1 MMRKALAS
9 PGSMSQKPSKRGYDS
24 VRSRKL
30 SVTRWSGRR
39 RVLPITNGGRG
50 CPQKGKNRF
59 CPVGKESEMH
69 IDEPRQ
75 QLDHML
81 RQTRNNLVAFSQMA
95 DTKAQIL
102 LSLSSVLLS
111 LSLTQI
117 HEPRL
122 SLPIAGLDIFLLI
135 TIYLALMTVIGKVS
149 VFNRRKHSVNDR
161 DYSPL
166 FFGNYGELPYDEY
179 AKHFEEVMNDS
190 DATYEVMV
198 KDIYYAGTYLLKT
211 KYKYMR
217 LAYLFFMTGLIVSCT
232 LYFVQNFL

>member
-1 MMRKALAS
+1 MEGRLESGK
-9 PGSMSQKPSKRGYDS
+9 GSRS
-24 VRSRKL
+24 V
-30 SVTRWSGRR
+30 
-39 RVLPITNGGRG
+39 G
-50 CPQKGKNRF
+50 CVEGEIAMQIR
-59 CPVGKESEMH
+59 
-69 IDEPRQ
+69 DPRQ

-81 RQTRNNLVAFSQMA
+81 RQTRNNLVSFSQMA

-122 SLPIAGLDIFLLI
+122 TLALAGLDIFLLI

-149 VFNRRKHSVNDR
+149 VFKRRKHSVNDH

-166 FFGNYGELPYDEY
+166 FFGNYGDIPYDEY
-179 AKHFEEVMNDS
+179 ARHFAEIMNDS
-190 DATYEVMV
+190 DATYEIMV
-198 KDIYYAGTYLLKT
+198 KDIYYAGTYLLRT

-217 LAYLFFMTGLIVSCT
+217 LAYLCFLAGLIVSCT
-232 LYFVQNFL
+232 LYFLQNFL

>member
-1 MMRKALAS
+1 
-9 PGSMSQKPSKRGYDS
+9 
-24 VRSRKL
+24 
-30 SVTRWSGRR
+30 
-39 RVLPITNGGRG
+39 
-50 CPQKGKNRF
+50 
-59 CPVGKESEMH
+59 MH
-69 IDEPRQ
+69 IHDPRQ

-81 RQTRNNLVAFSQMA
+81 RQTRNNLVSFSQMA

-122 SLPIAGLDIFLLI
+122 TLSLAGLDVFLLI

-149 VFNRRKHSVNDR
+149 VFNRRKHSINDK

-166 FFGNYGELPYDEY
+166 FFGNYGDIPYEEY
-179 AKHFEEVMNDS
+179 ASHFAEIMNDA
-190 DATYEVMV
+190 DATYEIMV
-198 KDIYYAGTYLLKT
+198 KDIYYAGTYLLNI

-217 LAYLFFMTGLIVSCT
+217 LAYLFFMIGLIVSST
-232 LYFVQNFL
+232 LYFIENLL